1 MKHFPND
8 DSLEF
13 KSPKMKIHEKKG
25 LPWNVV
31 SDSAWVNSDRSLV
44 ILNGEVYIWRMDL
57 EGNKQYEI
65 LTSDL
70 TIKPL
75 EKFAHTTK
83 AARITTQGIVTN
95 TVGLKLFLRK
105 EESNCLKECAQYMN
119 LNKPVLFL
127 IVLLH
132 INCILLQ
139 ALPGDS
145 NEPIEIEA
153 DFAELDDEKGE
164 TIYVGNVVTQGSL
177 RMTGEKLRIILT
189 KQRIL
194 IEQ

>member
-1 MKHFPND
+1 MKQKSILFLSLFIALGSFSIKHLMEGTNSVASTENQSNKPDYFVENMKRLSYNKNGKVQNELISPLVKHFPSD

-13 KSPKMKIHEKKG
+13 KSPKMKIHEKEG

-95 TVGLKLFLRK
+95 TVGLKVVFK
-105 EESNCLKECAQYMN
+105 EGRVQLSER
-119 LNKPVLFL
+119 VR
-127 IVLLH
+127 
-132 INCILLQ
+132 
-139 ALPGDS
+139 
-145 NEPIEIEA
+145 
-153 DFAELDDEKGE
+153 
-164 TIYVGNVVTQGSL
+164 TIY
-177 RMTGEKLRIILT
+177 EPK
-189 KQRIL
+189 
-194 IEQ
+194 